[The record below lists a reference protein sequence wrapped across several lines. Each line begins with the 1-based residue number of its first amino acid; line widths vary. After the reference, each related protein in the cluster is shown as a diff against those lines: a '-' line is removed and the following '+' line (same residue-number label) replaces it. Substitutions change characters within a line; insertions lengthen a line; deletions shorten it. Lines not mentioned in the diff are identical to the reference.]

1 MRKEKFMPEGTAI
14 YIVQRGDTVDSIA
27 AGYGVST
34 ETIVRDN
41 QIIYPYE
48 LALGQAL
55 FIDLGTRQP
64 YRSLRVSG
72 YAYPYINE
80 TVLADTLPY
89 LSELAIFSYG
99 FTTAGELVPP
109 ALPDDWMIAMAL
121 QNGTEPILTLTPLD
135 DQGRFS
141 NYLIHSVVQ
150 NQETI
155 NLLIDNLLE
164 VMTEKGYL
172 GVDIDFEYIL
182 AEDRDA
188 FTDFVW
194 QVAERMRLSGYHTS
208 VALAPKTSADQKGV
222 LYEGKD
228 YRALGEAAD
237 HVLLMTY
244 EWGYTYGPP
253 MAVAPL
259 NQVRRVVEYAVTEI
273 PPQKIDLGIPNYGYD
288 WPLPFVRGETQAT
301 SIGNLQAVRIA
312 IEQGVPIRFDDA
324 SQSPFFTYVL
334 AGNNAPEEGGGGH
347 AVVAQGNIAAI
358 MHEVWFEDVRSYQ
371 GKFDLIREFELG
383 GCGYWQIMRWFAA
396 NWKLLYKNFYIEK

>member
-1 MRKEKFMPEGTAI
+1 MMPEGAAI
-14 YIVQRGDTVDSIA
+14 YIVQQGDTVDSIA
-27 AGYGVST
+27 AYYGISV
-34 ETIVRDN
+34 ETIIRDN
-41 QIIYPYE
+41 QINYPYE

-64 YRSLRVSG
+64 YRSLRVTG

-80 TVLADTLPY
+80 TVLEDTLPY

-99 FTTAGELVPP
+99 FTTAGELIPP
-109 ALPDDWMIAMAL
+109 KLPDDWMIELAL
-121 QNGTEPILTLTPLD
+121 RYGTAPILTLTPLD
-135 DQGRFS
+135 EQGRFS

-150 NQETI
+150 NQEAVGK
-155 NLLIDNLLE
+155 LIDNLLA
-164 VMTEKGYL
+164 VMTEKGYQ

-188 FTDFVW
+188 FTDFVR
-194 QVAERMRLSGYHTS
+194 QAAERMRDAGYHTS
-208 VALAPKTSADQKGV
+208 VALAPKTSADQRGV

-273 PPQKIDLGIPNYGYD
+273 PPEKIDLGIPNYGYD

-301 SIGNLQAVRIA
+301 SIGNIQAVRIA
-312 IEQGVPIRFDDA
+312 IEQGARIRFDELA
-324 SQSPFFTYVL
+324 QSPFFTYLQEV
-334 AGNNAPEEGGGGH
+334 E
-347 AVVAQGNIAAI
+347 
-358 MHEVWFEDVRSYQ
+358 HEVWFEDARSLQ
-371 GKFDLIREFELG
+371 GKFDLLREFELG

-396 NWKLLYKNFYIEK
+396 NWKLLYKNFYIQK